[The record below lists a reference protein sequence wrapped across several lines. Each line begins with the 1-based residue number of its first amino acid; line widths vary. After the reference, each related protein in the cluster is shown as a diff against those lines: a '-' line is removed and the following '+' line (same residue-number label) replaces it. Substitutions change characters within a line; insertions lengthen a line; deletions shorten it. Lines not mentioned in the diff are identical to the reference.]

1 MMTFPLLTSHPAP
14 RLRSFAPVL
23 AGLALLTLPLIG
35 CDQKPAAQAP
45 APTAAAATPAN
56 PNDKV
61 VAKVNGVDIRESDI
75 AIAED
80 DLGQEIQQIP
90 PDQRRDQVLA
100 YLSDIIMVAKAPD
113 SAKMAD
119 TPEFKQRIELTRN
132 KLVMG
137 LQLQAIG
144 KAALTEEAMKE
155 VYNTAVKSMGDEEE
169 VRARHILVATQ
180 EEANEIVRQLRED
193 KADFA
198 ALAKEKSKD
207 PGAADGGDLG
217 FFGKDQMVPEFSE
230 VAFKMYE
237 GQISNPVK
245 SQFGWHVIKLEE
257 KRKKPVPEFDKV
269 KDQIQTY
276 LSRKAQTEYVAKLR
290 ETGKVERLDKPAEA
304 PAAKK

>member
-1 MMTFPLLTSHPAP
+1 MTFPALPHFRAVPL
-14 RLRSFAPVL
+14 L

-45 APTAAAATPAN
+45 APTAAAAAN

-61 VAKVNGVDIRESDI
+61 VARVNGIDIRESDL
-75 AIAED
+75 AVAEE
-80 DLGQEIQQIP
+80 DLGQELAQIP
-90 PDQRRDQVLA
+90 ADQRRDQVIA
-100 YLSDIIMVAKAPD
+100 YLADIIVVSGAPD
-113 SAKMAD
+113 SAKLAE
-119 TPEFKQRIELTRN
+119 TAQFKQRIELLRK
-132 KLVMG
+132 KLLMG
-137 LQLQAIG
+137 MQIEAVG
-144 KAALTEEAMKE
+144 KAALTDEAMKE
-155 VYNTAVKSMGDEEE
+155 VYNTAVKSIGDEEE

-180 EEANEIVRQLRED
+180 EEANEIVKQLRED

-217 FFGKDQMVPEFSE
+217 FFGKEQMVPEFSE

-257 KRKKPVPEFDKV
+257 KRKKPVPKFEDV
-269 KDQIQTY
+269 KGQLEAY
-276 LSRKAQTEYVAKLR
+276 VGRKAQTEYVAKLR
-290 ETGKVERLDKPAEA
+290 ETTKIERLDKPAAA
-304 PAAKK
+304 PAEKK

>member
-1 MMTFPLLTSHPAP
+1 MTLPMPTSHPAP
-14 RLRSFAPVL
+14 RLRHFVPVL

-45 APTAAAATPAN
+45 APSAAAPAN

-61 VAKVNGVDIRESDI
+61 VAKVNGVDIRESDL

-90 PDQRRDQVLA
+90 PDQRREQVLA
-100 YLSDIIMVAKAPD
+100 YLSDIILVAKAPD

-119 TPEFKQRIELTRN
+119 TTEFKQRIELTRN
-132 KLVMG
+132 KLIMG
-137 LQLQAIG
+137 LQLQAVG
-144 KAALTEEAMKE
+144 KAALTDEAMKE

-180 EEANEIVRQLRED
+180 EEATEIVRQLRED

-230 VAFKMYE
+230 VAFKMFE

-257 KRKKPVPEFDKV
+257 KRKKAVPEFDKV